1 LLNTDG
7 IPSLMAI
14 GVLIIYGI
22 AGELFMELTKTKY
35 CSFLTPFIFINKT
48 EWFGFPPT
56 KKQNVGKP
64 KRRGELFFKK
74 IIFIEFFFFNI
85 MMVENLILA
94 FPTCFFFF
102 FFSKIVFF
110 FCFLCFFQ
118 NYFC

>member
-1 LLNTDG
+1 
-7 IPSLMAI
+7 
-14 GVLIIYGI
+14 
-22 AGELFMELTKTKY
+22 
-35 CSFLTPFIFINKT
+35 
-48 EWFGFPPT
+48 
-56 KKQNVGKP
+56 
-64 KRRGELFFKK
+64 
-74 IIFIEFFFFNI
+74 